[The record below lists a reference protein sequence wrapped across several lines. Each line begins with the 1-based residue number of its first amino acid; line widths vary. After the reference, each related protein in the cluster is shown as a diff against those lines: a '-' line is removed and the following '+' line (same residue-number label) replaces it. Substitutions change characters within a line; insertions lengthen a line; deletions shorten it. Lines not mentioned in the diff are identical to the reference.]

1 MRTLSRDVNLRQ
13 NTEEQIQ
20 NHRKQQILG
29 EFKAHFNIVRV

>member
-1 MRTLSRDVNLRQ
+1 MRTLSRDVNVRQ

-20 NHRKQQILG
+20 NHRKQPILG